1 MKQDL
6 YIFIDYWQL
15 NQYMYR
21 VKQFL
26 WAIISFFKKI
36 DDNILEKYL
45 DSKEIELFMKL
56 KKSEQYL
63 SIRVCKDSLKM
74 CEINNLNK
82 YKMAK
87 ISLLHDIGKIEGSLN
102 VMEKSILVIMNK
114 LTKGKMK
121 NIKNNKKIDLYYNH
135 PIKSVNI
142 LKDINK
148 YDDEFLD
155 AIKYHHSNEL
165 YENNYL
171 KVLKICDEK
180 N

>member
-1 MKQDL
+1 MQPGLPDRRL
-6 YIFIDYWQL
+6 RDTGLQ
-15 NQYMYR
+15 
-21 VKQFL
+21 
-26 WAIISFFKKI
+26 KK
-36 DDNILEKYL
+36 DPLQTE
-45 DSKEIELFMKL
+45 
-56 KKSEQYL
+56 
-63 SIRVCKDSLKM
+63 
-74 CEINNLNK
+74 
-82 YKMAK
+82 
-87 ISLLHDIGKIEGSLN
+87 
-102 VMEKSILVIMNK
+102 
-114 LTKGKMK
+114 

>member
-1 MKQDL
+1 
-6 YIFIDYWQL
+6 
-15 NQYMYR
+15 
-21 VKQFL
+21 
-26 WAIISFFKKI
+26 
-36 DDNILEKYL
+36 
-45 DSKEIELFMKL
+45 
-56 KKSEQYL
+56 
-63 SIRVCKDSLKM
+63 
-74 CEINNLNK
+74 
-82 YKMAK
+82 MAK
-87 ISLLHDIGKIEGSLN
+87 IALLHDIGKIEGSLN
-102 VMEKSILVIMNK
+102 VVEKSILVIMNK

-135 PIKSVNI
+135 PIKSVNL
-142 LKDINK
+142 LKYINK

>member
-1 MKQDL
+1 MQPGLPDRRL
-6 YIFIDYWQL
+6 RDTGL
-15 NQYMYR
+15 P
-21 VKQFL
+21 
-26 WAIISFFKKI
+26 KK
-36 DDNILEKYL
+36 DPLQTE
-45 DSKEIELFMKL
+45 
-56 KKSEQYL
+56 
-63 SIRVCKDSLKM
+63 
-74 CEINNLNK
+74 
-82 YKMAK
+82 
-87 ISLLHDIGKIEGSLN
+87 
-102 VMEKSILVIMNK
+102 
-114 LTKGKMK
+114 

>member
-56 KKSEQYL
+56 KKSEQHH

-102 VMEKSILVIMNK
+102 VIEKSILVIMNK

-121 NIKNNKKIDLYYNH
+121 NIKNNKKIVAHLDYHLFKILYF
-135 PIKSVNI
+135 
-142 LKDINK
+142 K
-148 YDDEFLD
+148 Y
-155 AIKYHHSNEL
+155 
-165 YENNYL
+165 
-171 KVLKICDEK
+171 
-180 N
+180 